1 MAIKMRLLSTRV
13 KVKPLFSSHKVHK
26 REKYDGDGMKRLG
39 CGNQL
44 ETEDTMY
51 MVKYYA
57 SLLSLKLLFRIT

>member
-13 KVKPLFSSHKVHK
+13 KVKQLFSSHKVHK
-26 REKYDGDGMKRLG
+26 REKYDGDDMKRLE

-57 SLLSLKLLFRIT
+57 SLFSLKLLFGLI